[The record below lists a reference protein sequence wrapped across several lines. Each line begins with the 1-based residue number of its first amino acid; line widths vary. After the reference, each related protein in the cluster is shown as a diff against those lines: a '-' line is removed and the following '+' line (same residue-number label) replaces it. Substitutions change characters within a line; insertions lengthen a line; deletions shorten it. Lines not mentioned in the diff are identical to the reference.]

1 MGLYCFL
8 VPEGRRYDVIIDV
21 SVIVT
26 IVALGVVAAGLLRS
40 PESAVAESDSRVVSE
55 PIEYPVDI
63 PGCSEVEPPPSSEGA
78 VFVTSSSI
86 GGETPS
92 YDDPAYP
99 WLTSG
104 KAGAM
109 SSAVLAALPVDVS
122 VVLAAP
128 SQSLTFQPVEDFGGS
143 ESDGFEPSTSARGEV
158 ARADSSAYAS
168 IDVRPSDTGVP
179 SCVAGALDARTTEPD
194 GTVVDTND
202 SWYEYGGNRT
212 YFRTATAYHPD
223 GTQVTANL
231 TGTESAEFPLEP
243 SELAT
248 VAALPDLRLTVP
260 APSATPAPR
269 QDCYVSSREIMSDET
284 GTVADIRPASIEEAN
299 DALTST
305 WESLPGAPP
314 LNRPIGSLVPGSY
327 GSGVCTDL
335 EVVGTDIA
343 MSISVSGGAAL
354 PVALDPYDPESAYG
368 PVVEFRTLP
377 DGSVVESYDA
387 DIVNSMTS
395 EDGTTQLTRSVTVTR
410 PSGVQVSV
418 RSTVDLDPTQYAPL
432 VLPDPL
438 PFEVLDAVAQ
448 TPIAEWP

>member
-8 VPEGRRYDVIIDV
+8 VPEGRRHDLIIDT

-26 IVALGVVAAGLLRS
+26 VVALGVVAAGLLRS
-40 PESAVAESDSRVVSE
+40 PESAVAEGDSALVSE
-55 PIEYPVDI
+55 PVEYPVNI
-63 PGCSEVEPPPSSEGA
+63 QGCPEVEPPPSDEGEL
-78 VFVTSSSI
+78 VMSSSI
-86 GGETPS
+86 VESTPS

-109 SSAVLAALPVDVS
+109 SDAVLTALPTDVA

-128 SQSLTFQPVEDFGGS
+128 SQSVTFQPVDDLGGAAP
-143 ESDGFEPSTSARGEV
+143 DGFEPSTSARGEL
-158 ARADSSAYAS
+158 ARADWSAYAS
-168 IDVRPSDTGVP
+168 IDVRPSETGVP
-179 SCVAGALDARTTEPD
+179 PCVAGALDARATEPD

-202 SWYEYGGNRT
+202 SWYEWGGKRT
-212 YFRTATAYHPD
+212 YFRIATAYHPD

-231 TGTESAEFPLEP
+231 TGTSAEFPLQ
-243 SELAT
+243 SAELAT

-260 APSATPAPR
+260 APAGASAPR
-269 QDCYVSSREIMSDET
+269 QDCYVSSGEVMSGES
-284 GTVADIRPASIEEAN
+284 GTVADIRAESVEAAN
-299 DALTST
+299 AALTNT

-314 LNRPIGSLVPGSY
+314 LSRPIGSLVPGSY

-343 MSISVSGGAAL
+343 LSISVSGGAAL
-354 PVALDPYDPESAYG
+354 PMALDPYDPESAYG

-377 DGSVVESYDA
+377 DGSVVESSDV

-410 PSGVQVSV
+410 PTGVRVWV

-432 VLPDPL
+432 VLPEPL

-448 TPIAEWP
+448 TPIAQWP

>member
-1 MGLYCFL
+1 M
-8 VPEGRRYDVIIDV
+8 PRGRRHDAIVDV

-26 IVALGVVAAGLLRS
+26 IVAIVAIGVVAAGLLRS
-40 PESAVAESDSRVVSE
+40 PESAVAVSDSQVVSE

-78 VFVTSSSI
+78 IFVTSSSV
-86 GGETPS
+86 GEDTPS
-92 YDDPAYP
+92 YGNPAYP

-109 SSAVLAALPVDVS
+109 SAAVLAALPADVN

-128 SQSLTFQPVEDFGGS
+128 SQSVTFQPVDDLGGAAP
-143 ESDGFEPSTSARGEV
+143 DGFEPSTSARGELV
-158 ARADSSAYAS
+158 RAGSSASAS

-179 SCVAGALDARTTEPD
+179 DCVAGAVDERTTEPD

-202 SWYEYGGNRT
+202 GWYEFDGNRT
-212 YFRTATAYHPD
+212 HFRSATAYHPD
-223 GTQVTANL
+223 GTLVIANL
-231 TGTESAEFPLEP
+231 TATASDEFPLEA
-243 SELAT
+243 SELAAI
-248 VAALPDLRLTVP
+248 AALPDLRVTVAAP
-260 APSATPAPR
+260 AGSAAPR
-269 QDCYVSSREIMSDET
+269 EDCTLWTSDSGTSR
-284 GTVADIRPASIEEAN
+284 DIRADSVGAAN
-299 DALTST
+299 DALSAA
-305 WESLPGAPP
+305 WQSIPNAPA
-314 LNRPIGSLVPGSY
+314 LDRPIGSLVPGSY

-335 EVVGTDIA
+335 EVVGTRVGLF
-343 MSISVSGGAAL
+343 ISVSGGADM

-368 PVVEFRTLP
+368 PVIETRTLP

-387 DIVNSMTS
+387 DIMNSFVS

-432 VLPDPL
+432 VLPEPL
-438 PFEVLDAVAQ
+438 SFEVLDAVAQ
-448 TPIAEWP
+448 APIAQWP